1 MTWNEEIRLLVY
13 IEDGIS
19 DQDRK
24 NLETYFKKLNDV
36 ERTKFVSENEAWKK
50 FKEMFAQ
57 KSDFLNE
64 LDFNPLPAS
73 YILKLKPIK
82 DPLKKLRELAG
93 NIRNQRGVESVD
105 YGEKWI
111 GRFETFMILLR
122 IFLMAIGALLALGAM
137 LIISNTIKLSVF
149 SRRDEIELMLLIGA
163 KPGFIKAPFFFEG
176 IIHGI
181 LGAGFSLIFVKVIQ
195 FFLKE
200 QFQGSLSYL
209 ARGIEFKFLSGPYL
223 ILLVTLSIFLGWL
236 GSFVSVNQF
245 LNSYYKK

>member
-13 IEDGIS
+13 IEDGIN
-19 DQDRK
+19 DQDK
-24 NLETYFKKLNDV
+24 NKLEDYFKKLN
-36 ERTKFVSENEAWKK
+36 EIEKTKYISENEAWKK

-57 KSDFLNE
+57 KSDFLTE

-73 YILKLKPIK
+73 YVLKLKPTK
-82 DPLKKLRELAG
+82 DPLKRLRELAG
-93 NIRNQRGVESVD
+93 DIRNQRGVESVD

-122 IFLMAIGALLALGAM
+122 VFLTAIGALLALGAM

-176 IIHGI
+176 IIHGL
-181 LGAGFSLIFVKVIQ
+181 LGAGFSLIFVKGIQ

-209 ARGIEFKFLSGPYL
+209 ARGIEFKFISSPYVVL
-223 ILLVTLSIFLGWL
+223 IISLSIFLGWL
-236 GSFVSVNQF
+236 GSYVSVNQF